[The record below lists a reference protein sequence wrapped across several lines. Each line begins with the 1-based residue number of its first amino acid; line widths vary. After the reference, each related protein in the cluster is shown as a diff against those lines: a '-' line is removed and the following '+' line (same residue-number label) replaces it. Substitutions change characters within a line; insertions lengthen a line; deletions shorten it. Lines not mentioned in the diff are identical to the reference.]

1 MTKKVTRRF
10 TMNCACVF
18 CCKNGLKSIWSN
30 LMKHYIFLLSL
41 ISSFLL
47 GLLVCCNIYNPS
59 LNLFLVLLLSI
70 SVVNSILI
78 ISILIEYIIKPLFM
92 RCNVVK
98 FVKKLISIR
107 VLHRIGDA
115 DSARHDVDE

>member
-1 MTKKVTRRF
+1 
-10 TMNCACVF
+10 
-18 CCKNGLKSIWSN
+18 
-30 LMKHYIFLLSL
+30 
-41 ISSFLL
+41 
-47 GLLVCCNIYNPS
+47 
-59 LNLFLVLLLSI
+59 
-70 SVVNSILI
+70 
-78 ISILIEYIIKPLFM
+78 M